1 MQTLLKISL
10 VLAAACM
17 VLFLGCERAPDPE
30 KVLARARKYYRQGQY
45 EKALQDHIWFHENAL
60 THKPSLYGV
69 RLSFALIDWIE
80 LGRKYPKAHNALIDL
95 RNRKAD
101 LLRNRQGTP
110 ELFHDVKS
118 INKYLYESQK
128 TVELYKEMT
137 DCDFDLAKQCYD
149 LAKDE
154 LIAHGEFTLCN
165 RMMAAPLFI
174 VRDMRKMLDQNIQIY
189 RSSQWADKAHLDW
202 SISHYLQEAEQ
213 TVIVLAENDR
223 LVEAKRFLAE
233 ADDKIDIARI
243 RTGIADLENKY
254 ITAQSPD

>member
-1 MQTLLKISL
+1 MKTTPFLIIGFI
-10 VLAAACM
+10 
-17 VLFLGCERAPDPE
+17 LFLLACDNPGDPE

-45 EKALQDHIWFHENAL
+45 EKALKDHIWFHENAL
-60 THKPSLYGV
+60 TYKPSLYGV
-69 RLSFALIDWIE
+69 RLSFALIDWVK
-80 LGRKYPKAHNALIDL
+80 LGRKYPAAHNALIDL

-101 LLRNRQGTP
+101 LLRSRQGTP
-110 ELFHDVKS
+110 ELFHDVKA
-118 INKYLYESQK
+118 INQYLYESQK
-128 TVELYKEMT
+128 TVELYKDLT

-202 SISHYLQEAEQ
+202 SIAHYLQEAEQ

>member
-1 MQTLLKISL
+1 MKTLLKISL
-10 VLAAACM
+10 VLAAVCM
-17 VLFLGCERAPDPE
+17 LLLLGCDRLPDPE

-60 THKPSLYGV
+60 TCKPSLYGV

-80 LGRKYPKAHNALIDL
+80 LGRKYPKARNALIDL

-101 LLRNRQGTP
+101 LLKKRQGTP
-110 ELFHDVKS
+110 ELFHDVTS
-118 INKYLYESQK
+118 INKYLHETRK
-128 TVELYKEMT
+128 TVDLYKELT

-174 VRDMRKMLDQNIQIY
+174 VRDMRNMLDRNIQIY

-202 SISHYLQEAEQ
+202 SIAHYLREAEQ

-223 LVEAKRFLAE
+223 LVEAKRFLAD
-233 ADDKIDIARI
+233 AADKIDIARI

-254 ITAQSPD
+254 R